1 MSIVIKPFVLVNM
14 LLSKLATPKS
24 FCEMPVALARVVA
37 AFRFNLLCA
46 IAAAE
51 FTSAF
56 TMLSALSW

>member
-1 MSIVIKPFVLVNM
+1 MSIVAQPLVVVKIS
-14 LLSKLATPKS
+14 LSKLTTPKS
-24 FCEMPVALARVVA
+24 FCEMPVALALVLA
-37 AFRFNLLCA
+37 AFKFNLLCA